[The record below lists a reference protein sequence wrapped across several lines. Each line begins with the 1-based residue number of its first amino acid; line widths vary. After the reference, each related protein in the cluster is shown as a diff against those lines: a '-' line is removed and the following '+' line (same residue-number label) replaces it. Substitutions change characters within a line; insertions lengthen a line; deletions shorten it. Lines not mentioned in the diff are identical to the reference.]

1 MLLPRACQRVKGTDC
16 AQHHK
21 IWLVRLSKEKGAVA
35 AILTSACFKVGSV
48 STLPWQAQGAFHLL
62 RRLLPWQAPLAS
74 CCYLFRR

>member
-1 MLLPRACQRVKGTDC
+1 MLLPRACQRVKGTVC

-21 IWLVRLSKEKGAVA
+21 IWLVRLSKETGAVA

-48 STLPWQAQGAFHLL
+48 STLPWQEQGAFHLP

-74 CCYLFRR
+74 CCYLSRR